1 MRILKIAG
9 CAVAMGLMAV
19 SAGSAAQDA
28 LPPAADAEAIAL
40 PGWMAGCWISEGEGD
55 ARTEECWTVPRGSM
69 LLGSGHAYAGS
80 RTRSFE
86 HMRIERVDGSLVF
99 VAQPGG
105 SPPTRFALQATRVEA
120 DLRDGLL
127 FVNAA
132 HDYPQRVQYW
142 REGAE
147 LVAEISLIDGSNAM
161 RWRFRRAGG
170 G

>member
-1 MRILKIAG
+1 MRILQIGGYAL
-9 CAVAMGLMAV
+9 AIGLMALGV
-19 SAGSAAQDA
+19 GSAAQDT
-28 LPPAADAEAIAL
+28 PPHTVDAEAIAL
-40 PGWMAGCWISEGEGD
+40 PNWLSGCWISEGEGE
-55 ARTEECWTVPRGSM
+55 ARTEECWTAPHGSM
-69 LLGSGHAYAGS
+69 LLGSGHNYAGP

-105 SPPTRFALQATRVEA
+105 SPPTRFVLQATRVGAE
-120 DLRDGLL
+120 LRDGLL
-127 FVNAA
+127 FVNVEN
-132 HDYPQRVQYW
+132 DYPQRVQYW

-147 LVAEISLIDGSNAM
+147 LVAEISQIDGSNAM

>member
-1 MRILKIAG
+1 MRIFQLG
-9 CAVAMGLMAV
+9 GYAVALGLMA
-19 SAGSAAQDA
+19 AGTQSTAQDA
-28 LPPAADAEAIAL
+28 SPTAADAEAIVL
-40 PGWMAGCWISEGEGD
+40 PNWMAGCWVSESVGD
-55 ARTEECWTVPRGSM
+55 ARTEECWTAPRGSM
-69 LLGSGHAYAGS
+69 LLGSGHSYEGP

-86 HMRIERVDGSLVF
+86 HMRIESVDGTLVF

-105 SPPTRFALQATRVEA
+105 SPPTRFTLQATRVGT

-127 FVNAA
+127 FVNVAN
-132 HDYPQRVQYW
+132 DYPQRIQYW

-147 LVAEISLIDGSNAM
+147 LIAEISQIDGSNAM

>member
-1 MRILKIAG
+1 MRVLQVG
-9 CAVAMGLMAV
+9 RYAVALGLLAASV
-19 SAGSAAQDA
+19 QSTAQDESPSATDAQAVA
-28 LPPAADAEAIAL
+28 LPD
-40 PGWMAGCWISEGEGD
+40 WMAGCWVSEGDGD
-55 ARTEECWTVPRGSM
+55 ARTEECWTSPRGSM
-69 LLGSGHAYAGS
+69 LLGSGHIYAGP

-86 HMRIERVDGSLVF
+86 HMRIESVEGSLVF

-105 SPPTRFALQATRVEA
+105 SPPTRFALQATRVGA

-127 FVNAA
+127 FVNVEN
-132 HDYPQRVQYW
+132 DYPQRVQYW

-147 LVAEISLIDGSNAM
+147 LVAEISQIDGSNAM